1 MGTTNE
7 KANELWNSKWVPQT
21 HTTEYAKK
29 RIKSAQS
36 AKLTPIKI
44 DNEDLYG
51 YFQGSSGRYETFLDY
66 CPCGDFHRSKLP
78 CKHIYRLAIELG
90 LMDISVSSNPNS
102 ILTPMQERIRLS
114 DTIDIIERLSE
125 TAQYK
130 LCEISSGLNT
140 ATPVCAVD
148 FDTDVAELLDSG
160 IIVDS
165 DPQKHH
171 IHFGRKTEI
180 IDFLKNENIAYNE
193 KSKKS
198 ELEELCRKSLLEKSK
213 IKFGFTIYV
222 SIPTKFSAQNIHYYL
237 HRKYD
242 YDYDN
247 TFKKVAL
254 LDTELPDDAI
264 TRELIERGIYSLDTP
279 KIHIDKHSIDEID
292 LEKLLKDLP

>member
-1 MGTTNE
+1 MNTTNE
-7 KANELWNSKWVPQT
+7 KAIELWNSKWVSET

-44 DNEDLYG
+44 DTEDLYG

-90 LMDISVSSNPNS
+90 LMDISVSNNPNS
-102 ILTPMQERIRLS
+102 ILTPIHERIRLS
-114 DTIDIIERLSE
+114 DTIDIVERLSE
-125 TAQYK
+125 TAQRK

-140 ATPVCAVD
+140 TNPVCPVD
-148 FDTDVAELLDSG
+148 FDKDITELLESG

-165 DPQKHH
+165 DPQKHY
-171 IHFGRKTEI
+171 IHFGRKAEI
-180 IDFLKNENIAYNE
+180 RDFLESENFTYDE
-193 KSKKS
+193 KCKKS
-198 ELEELCRKSLLEKSK
+198 ELEELCLKYLQKKAEA
-213 IKFGFTIYV
+213 KFGFTMYV
-222 SIPTKFSAQNIHYYL
+222 SIPTKYSAQNIHNYL

-247 TFKKVAL
+247 DLKEVAL

-279 KIHIDKHSIDEID
+279 KIHIDKPWSI
-292 LEKLLKDLP
+292 K